1 MDIEGEEMNLLEKI
15 LIISK
20 CENLIIEIHSRN
32 RLKINR
38 LIYNFKKISCL
49 KLQEIKHSVYYFKRI
64 KQ

>member
-1 MDIEGEEMNLLEKI
+1 MNFTREDFNNFK
-15 LIISK
+15 K
-20 CENLIIEIHSRN
+20 CENLIIEIHCSN

>member
-1 MDIEGEEMNLLEKI
+1 MNFTREDFNYFK
-15 LIISK
+15 K
-20 CENLIIEIHSRN
+20 CENLIIEIHSSN

-49 KLQEIKHSVYYFKRI
+49 QLQEIKHSVYYFKRI

>member
-1 MDIEGEEMNLLEKI
+1 MNFTREDFNDFK
-15 LIISK
+15 K

-32 RLKINR
+32 QLKINR